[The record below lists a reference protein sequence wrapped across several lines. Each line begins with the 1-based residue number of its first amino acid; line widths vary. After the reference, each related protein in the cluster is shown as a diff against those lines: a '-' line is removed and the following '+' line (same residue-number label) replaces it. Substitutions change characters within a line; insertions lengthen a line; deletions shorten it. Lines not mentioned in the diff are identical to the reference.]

1 MDLQTMI
8 PVIFQVC
15 LIPLLAI
22 LTKYLVAWIQ
32 VKTKELTDVKDNEM
46 FTKYMTLLSDT
57 VINCVVTTNQTY
69 VNTLKEQGKFDAEA
83 QKEAFNKTYEA
94 VMRILTDDAKK
105 YLSEV
110 LGDLDLY
117 INTMIE
123 SQVNFQ
129 KQGTSV

>member
-1 MDLQTMI
+1 MDFQTLI
-8 PVIFQVC
+8 PIIFQVC

-32 VKTKELTDVKDNEM
+32 VKTKELTDTKDNEM

-57 VINCVVTTNQTY
+57 VIDCVVATNQTY
-69 VNTLKEQGKFDAEA
+69 VNTLKEQGRFDAEA

-105 YLSEV
+105 YLGEV

-117 INTMIE
+117 INTLIE
-123 SQVNFQ
+123 SQVSFQ

>member
-1 MDLQTMI
+1 MDFQTLI

-32 VKTKELTDVKDNEM
+32 IKTKELTDTKDNEM

-57 VINCVVTTNQTY
+57 VIDCVVATNQTY

-83 QKEAFNKTYEA
+83 QKEAFSKTYEA

-105 YLSEV
+105 YLGEV

-117 INTMIE
+117 INTLIE
-123 SQVNFQ
+123 SQVSFQ

>member
-32 VKTKELTDVKDNEM
+32 VKTKELTDTKDNEM

-83 QKEAFNKTYEA
+83 QKEAINKTYEA

-105 YLSEV
+105 YLGEV

-117 INTMIE
+117 INTLIE
-123 SQVNFQ
+123 SQVSFQ

>member
-32 VKTKELTDVKDNEM
+32 VKTKELTDTKDNEM

-57 VINCVVTTNQTY
+57 VIDCVVATNQTY

-105 YLSEV
+105 YLSEM

>member
-1 MDLQTMI
+1 MDFQTLI
-8 PVIFQVC
+8 PIIFQVC

-32 VKTKELTDVKDNEM
+32 VKTKELTDTKDNEM

-105 YLSEV
+105 YLSEM

>member
-1 MDLQTMI
+1 MDFQTLI
-8 PVIFQVC
+8 PIIFQVC

-32 VKTKELTDVKDNEM
+32 IKTKELTDTKDNEM

-105 YLSEV
+105 YLGEV

-117 INTMIE
+117 INTLIE
-123 SQVNFQ
+123 SQVSFQ

>member
-1 MDLQTMI
+1 MDFQTLI
-8 PVIFQVC
+8 PIIFQVC

-32 VKTKELTDVKDNEM
+32 VKTKELTDTKDNEM

-69 VNTLKEQGKFDAEA
+69 VNALKEQGKFDAEA

>member
-32 VKTKELTDVKDNEM
+32 VKTKELTDTKDNEM

-57 VINCVVTTNQTY
+57 VIDCVVATNQTY

>member
-1 MDLQTMI
+1 MDFQTLI
-8 PVIFQVC
+8 PIIFQVC

-32 VKTKELTDVKDNEM
+32 VKTKELTDAKDNEM

-105 YLSEV
+105 YLGEV

>member
-1 MDLQTMI
+1 MDFQTLI
-8 PVIFQVC
+8 PIIFQVC

-32 VKTKELTDVKDNEM
+32 VKTKELTDTKDNEM

-69 VNTLKEQGKFDAEA
+69 VNTLKEQGKFDAGA

>member
-1 MDLQTMI
+1 MDFQTLI

-32 VKTKELTDVKDNEM
+32 VKTKELTDTKDNEM

-57 VINCVVTTNQTY
+57 VIDCVVATNQTY
-69 VNTLKEQGKFDAEA
+69 VNTLKEQGRFDAEA

-105 YLSEV
+105 YLGEV

-117 INTMIE
+117 INTLIE
-123 SQVNFQ
+123 SQVSFQ

>member
-1 MDLQTMI
+1 MDFQTLI
-8 PVIFQVC
+8 PIIFQVC
-15 LIPLLAI
+15 LITLLAI

-32 VKTKELTDVKDNEM
+32 VKTKELTDTKDNEM

-57 VINCVVTTNQTY
+57 VIDCVVATNQTY

-129 KQGTSV
+129 KQRTSV

>member
-32 VKTKELTDVKDNEM
+32 VKTKELTDTKENGM

-69 VNTLKEQGKFDAEA
+69 VNTLKEQGKFDAAA

-105 YLSEV
+105 YLGEV

-117 INTMIE
+117 INTLIE
-123 SQVNFQ
+123 SQVSFQ

>member
-1 MDLQTMI
+1 MDFQTLI
-8 PVIFQVC
+8 PIIFQVC

-32 VKTKELTDVKDNEM
+32 VKTKELTDTKDNEM

-57 VINCVVTTNQTY
+57 VIDCVVATNQTY

-105 YLSEV
+105 YLSEM

>member
-1 MDLQTMI
+1 MDFQTLI

-32 VKTKELTDVKDNEM
+32 VKTKELTDTKDNEM

-57 VINCVVTTNQTY
+57 VIDCVVATNQTY

>member
-32 VKTKELTDVKDNEM
+32 VKTKELTDTKDNEM

-69 VNTLKEQGKFDAEA
+69 VNTLKEQGKFDAAA

-105 YLSEV
+105 YLGEV

>member
-32 VKTKELTDVKDNEM
+32 VKTKELTDTKDNEM

>member
-1 MDLQTMI
+1 MDFQTLI

-32 VKTKELTDVKDNEM
+32 VKTKELTDTKDNEM

-57 VINCVVTTNQTY
+57 VIDCVVATNQTY

-105 YLSEV
+105 YLSEM

>member
-1 MDLQTMI
+1 MDFQTLI
-8 PVIFQVC
+8 PIIFQVC

-32 VKTKELTDVKDNEM
+32 VKTKELTDTKDNEM

-105 YLSEV
+105 YLGEV

>member
-32 VKTKELTDVKDNEM
+32 VKTKELTDTKDNEM
-46 FTKYMTLLSDT
+46 FTKYMTLLSYT

-117 INTMIE
+117 INTLIE

>member
-32 VKTKELTDVKDNEM
+32 VKTKELTDTKENEM

-69 VNTLKEQGKFDAEA
+69 VNTLKEQGKFDAAA

-105 YLSEV
+105 YLGEV

>member
-1 MDLQTMI
+1 MDFQTLI
-8 PVIFQVC
+8 PIIFQVC
-15 LIPLLAI
+15 LIPFLAI

-32 VKTKELTDVKDNEM
+32 VKTKELTDTKDNEM

-105 YLSEV
+105 YLSEM

>member
-1 MDLQTMI
+1 MDFQTLI
-8 PVIFQVC
+8 PIIFQVC

-32 VKTKELTDVKDNEM
+32 VKTKELTDTKDNEM

-57 VINCVVTTNQTY
+57 VIDCVVATNQTY

-105 YLSEV
+105 YLGEV

-117 INTMIE
+117 INTLIE
-123 SQVNFQ
+123 SQVSFQ